1 MGSQHAVPG
10 VLVPELPG
18 TATPAGGPSGWPAVL
33 AGKAM
38 RVLWLWPALL
48 MLAVGCY
55 QLTVP
60 DLWRDELSSWSFASR
75 PVPELMAVVRR
86 SDASQLAYYLLL
98 HYWMAAFGYSVL
110 AMRML
115 SVLAMTAA
123 AACVTLAARKLAG
136 SGAAAGRAGLL
147 AGLAFVLIPSVS
159 RFAQEARFYAFE
171 VFAAMLA
178 TWLLLR
184 ALERSSVNR
193 WAVYG
198 CSVVLLGYADLV
210 ALSVL
215 AGHAVAVGL
224 RWRQERRL
232 YVLAFVPA
240 AVAGCLACLPLA
252 RVGLG
257 QANSQVGW
265 VPRPSLS
272 LWTFDFFSRNL
283 FYSGSAAAA
292 LIIVAVLAWAVVW
305 RAAAVASAI
314 AVVPVAVVWLL
325 SQGQTSY
332 FFPRYLLFTVGAWA
346 ILAGIA
352 LSKLDMRVAA
362 AAVLVFGIL
371 GAHDQ
376 QVIRE
381 PGAHNWATYPVSESV
396 KYWDYSGA
404 AAIIARQVRPGD
416 GIVYP
421 GVPITWAMINYGV
434 QYYLRQS
441 LPADR
446 VPRQVF
452 VSVTAA
458 QAGAL
463 YPDLC
468 AHPARCLGQAP
479 RVWVVTSGHA
489 ATPYREIPGDE
500 IAVLRAR
507 YRVIQTARVPGL
519 TITLLQRTP

>member
-1 MGSQHAVPG
+1 MGSQHAVAG

-184 ALERSSVNR
+184 AL
-193 WAVYG
+193 
-198 CSVVLLGYADLV
+198 
-210 ALSVL
+210 
-215 AGHAVAVGL
+215 
-224 RWRQERRL
+224 
-232 YVLAFVPA
+232 
-240 AVAGCLACLPLA
+240 
-252 RVGLG
+252 
-257 QANSQVGW
+257 
-265 VPRPSLS
+265 
-272 LWTFDFFSRNL
+272 
-283 FYSGSAAAA
+283 
-292 LIIVAVLAWAVVW
+292 
-305 RAAAVASAI
+305 
-314 AVVPVAVVWLL
+314 
-325 SQGQTSY
+325 
-332 FFPRYLLFTVGAWA
+332 
-346 ILAGIA
+346 
-352 LSKLDMRVAA
+352 
-362 AAVLVFGIL
+362 
-371 GAHDQ
+371 
-376 QVIRE
+376 
-381 PGAHNWATYPVSESV
+381 
-396 KYWDYSGA
+396 
-404 AAIIARQVRPGD
+404 
-416 GIVYP
+416 
-421 GVPITWAMINYGV
+421 
-434 QYYLRQS
+434 QS

-468 AHPARCLGQAP
+468 VHPARCLGQAP
-479 RVWVVTSGHA
+479 RVWVVTSGHT

-519 TITLLQRTP
+519 TITLLQRTQFSRKIPAPRKKTRHF

>member
-1 MGSQHAVPG
+1 MGSQYAVQG
-10 VLVPELPG
+10 VLAPELPG
-18 TATPAGGPSGWPAVL
+18 AAAPDGWPVRGLPAVL
-33 AGKAM
+33 AHKAM
-38 RVLWLWPALL
+38 RVLWVWPALL

-60 DLWRDELSSWSFASR
+60 VLWRDELSSWSFASR

-98 HYWMAAFGYSVL
+98 HYWMAAFGDSVL

-115 SVLAMTAA
+115 SVLAMTGA

-136 SGAAAGRAGLL
+136 SGAHADRAGLL
-147 AGLAFVLIPSVS
+147 AGLAFVLIPSIS
-159 RFAQEARFYAFE
+159 RFAQETRFYAFE
-171 VFAAMLA
+171 VLAAMLA
-178 TWLLLR
+178 TLLLLR

-198 CSVVLLGYADLV
+198 CSVALLGYADLV

-232 YVLAFVPA
+232 HVLAFVPA

-252 RVGLG
+252 TVGLG

-265 VPRPSLS
+265 VPRPALS

-283 FYSGSAAAA
+283 FYSAPASAA

-314 AVVPVAVVWLL
+314 AIVPVAVVWLL

-346 ILAGIA
+346 IVAGIA
-352 LSKLDMRVAA
+352 LSKLDFRVAA

-371 GAHDQ
+371 GASDQ
-376 QVIRE
+376 RAIRQ
-381 PGAHNWATYPVSESV
+381 PGAHNWATYPVSGNVE
-396 KYWDYSGA
+396 YWDYSGA
-404 AAIIARQVRPGD
+404 AAIIARQARPGD

-421 GVPITWAMINYGV
+421 GAPIKWAMINYGV

-441 LPADR
+441 LPAGL
-446 VPRQVF
+446 VPREVF

-458 QAGAL
+458 QAAAL

-468 AHPARCLGQAP
+468 LHPARCLGQTQ

-489 ATPYREIPGDE
+489 ATPYREIPKGE
-500 IAVLRAR
+500 IATLRAH
-507 YRVIQTARVPGL
+507 YRVTQTTRVPGL
-519 TITLLQRTP
+519 TITLLHRT